1 MAIMRHELLFIVKI
15 CEQFRLLGSWWY
27 YVLRT
32 ECYVLV
38 AVVKLLRILEIHL
51 EYVAN
56 IGIICYAPVGVDVH
70 PLEATVW
77 KVWLHR
83 PTIQIVGIQIVKV
96 LVRLIGVI
104 VGSHILIVSL
114 ILSVATLKT
123 IDGLRLN

>member
-56 IGIICYAPVGVDVH
+56 IGIICYVPVGIDVH

-77 KVWLHR
+77 EVLLHR